1 MRVFAVIVGLL
12 AIAFGG
18 GCLMLAD
25 NWNSWSVA
33 LLGWAPLFAGG
44 GLASYAGFRGG
55 ATPFPRAARV
65 VVWLMLFGFAAY
77 LVFILYVLAN
87 IH

>member
-1 MRVFAVIVGLL
+1 MRVFAVIVGVL
-12 AIAFGG
+12 AVAFGG

-25 NWNSWSVA
+25 NLNSWPVA
-33 LLGWAPLFAGG
+33 LLGWAPLLAGG
-44 GLASYAGFRGG
+44 GLASYAVFRGG
-55 ATPFPRAARV
+55 ATPFPRAAGI
-65 VVWLMLFGFAAY
+65 VVWLLLAGFVAY